1 MCAAI
6 FLLHYLQY
14 LWYLGSEQPARAAY
28 LLSAHGQAAQ
38 LLQPPRHPH
47 EGG

>member
-6 FLLHYLQY
+6 FWLQYLQY
-14 LWYLGSEQPARAAY
+14 LRYLGCEQPARAAH

-38 LLQPPRHPH
+38 LLQPPRHPN